1 MITATMANNKNNLL
15 TFFTPFCESL
25 RNEKIEK
32 RASYY
37 NIILL
42 TNKMKKN
49 IIKVL
54 RIKTKKKHEKS
65 TVLNNILNTM
75 DFYDI
80 SSNGLYLFL
89 SSICF
94 LSFLNDVKFTFLVV
108 YPPYSLLE
116 SFQFK
121 LSSALDCTS
130 FFKF

>member
-1 MITATMANNKNNLL
+1 MKNPPYL
-15 TFFTPFCESL
+15 
-25 RNEKIEK
+25 
-32 RASYY
+32 
-37 NIILL
+37 IIF
-42 TNKMKKN
+42 
-49 IIKVL
+49 
-54 RIKTKKKHEKS
+54 
-65 TVLNNILNTM
+65 LNTM

-121 LSSALDCTS
+121 LSSALDYTS

>member
-1 MITATMANNKNNLL
+1 
-15 TFFTPFCESL
+15 
-25 RNEKIEK
+25 
-32 RASYY
+32 
-37 NIILL
+37 
-42 TNKMKKN
+42 
-49 IIKVL
+49 
-54 RIKTKKKHEKS
+54 
-65 TVLNNILNTM
+65 M

-94 LSFLNDVKFTFLVV
+94 FYHFLNDVKFTFLVV

-121 LSSALDCTS
+121 LSSALDYTS

>member
-54 RIKTKKKHEKS
+54 RIKTKKKRVKIAFVPAS
-65 TVLNNILNTM
+65 AIFFVFLT
-75 DFYDI
+75 F
-80 SSNGLYLFL
+80 SNFL
-89 SSICF
+89 HKI
-94 LSFLNDVKFTFLVV
+94 
-108 YPPYSLLE
+108 
-116 SFQFK
+116 
-121 LSSALDCTS
+121 
-130 FFKF
+130 

>member
-1 MITATMANNKNNLL
+1 M
-15 TFFTPFCESL
+15 
-25 RNEKIEK
+25 
-32 RASYY
+32 
-37 NIILL
+37 
-42 TNKMKKN
+42 
-49 IIKVL
+49 
-54 RIKTKKKHEKS
+54 EKS

>member
-1 MITATMANNKNNLL
+1 MNI
-15 TFFTPFCESL
+15 
-25 RNEKIEK
+25 NEYK
-32 RASYY
+32 
-37 NIILL
+37 
-42 TNKMKKN
+42 
-49 IIKVL
+49 
-54 RIKTKKKHEKS
+54 KS

-94 LSFLNDVKFTFLVV
+94 LSFFNDVKFTFLVV
-108 YPPYSLLE
+108 YPPCSLLD